1 MQVQNNNSVKDQDG
15 NSSKPL
21 LVAGLFTNQI
31 KMDANKAREISEA
44 NENSLKELLYC
55 IKANAERGM
64 IEVTWSKK
72 ERVIREGELEKLKEL
87 GYTIIKN
94 GIEYVSVG
102 W

>member
-1 MQVQNNNSVKDQDG
+1 ME
-15 NSSKPL
+15 
-21 LVAGLFTNQI
+21 
-31 KMDANKAREISEA
+31 ANKAREISEA

-72 ERVIREGELEKLKEL
+72 ERVIRKEELNKLQKL
-87 GYTIIKN
+87 GYTIIKE
-94 GIEYVSVG
+94 GDEYVTVG

>member
-64 IEVTWSKK
+64 TEATRTKK
-72 ERVIREGELEKLKEL
+72 ERVIREVELEKLKEL

>member
-1 MQVQNNNSVKDQDG
+1 
-15 NSSKPL
+15 
-21 LVAGLFTNQI
+21 
-31 KMDANKAREISEA
+31 
-44 NENSLKELLYC
+44 
-55 IKANAERGM
+55 M

-72 ERVIREGELEKLKEL
+72 ERVIREVELEKLKEL

>member
-1 MQVQNNNSVKDQDG
+1 MKAQNNNSVQDQDG

-44 NENSLKELLYC
+44 NENSLNELLYC
-55 IKANAERGM
+55 IKANAECGM
-64 IEVTWSKK
+64 TEVTWSKK
-72 ERVIREGELEKLKEL
+72 ERVIREVELEKLKEL

>member
-21 LVAGLFTNQI
+21 LVAGLFTNKI

-72 ERVIREGELEKLKEL
+72 ERVIREVELEKLKEL

>member
-64 IEVTWSKK
+64 TEAT
-72 ERVIREGELEKLKEL
+72 
-87 GYTIIKN
+87 
-94 GIEYVSVG
+94 
-102 W
+102 

>member
-1 MQVQNNNSVKDQDG
+1 ME
-15 NSSKPL
+15 
-21 LVAGLFTNQI
+21 
-31 KMDANKAREISEA
+31 ANKAREISEA

-72 ERVIREGELEKLKEL
+72 ERVVRKEELNKLQKL
-87 GYTIIKN
+87 GYTIIKE
-94 GIEYVSVG
+94 GDEYVTVG

>member
-64 IEVTWSKK
+64 TEVTWSKK
-72 ERVIREGELEKLKEL
+72 ERVIREVELEKLKEL
-87 GYTIIKN
+87 GYIIIKN

>member
-15 NSSKPL
+15 NSTKPL
-21 LVAGLFTNQI
+21 LVAVLFTNQI

-64 IEVTWSKK
+64 TEVTWSKK
-72 ERVIREGELEKLKEL
+72 ERVIREVELEKLKEL

>member
-44 NENSLKELLYC
+44 NENSLKELLYS

-72 ERVIREGELEKLKEL
+72 ERVIREVELEKWKILSCLLLTK
-87 GYTIIKN
+87 GCIIYF
-94 GIEYVSVG
+94 GTG
-102 W
+102 

>member
-44 NENSLKELLYC
+44 NENSLKELLYS

-64 IEVTWSKK
+64 IKVTWSKK
-72 ERVIREGELEKLKEL
+72 ERVIREVELEKLKEL